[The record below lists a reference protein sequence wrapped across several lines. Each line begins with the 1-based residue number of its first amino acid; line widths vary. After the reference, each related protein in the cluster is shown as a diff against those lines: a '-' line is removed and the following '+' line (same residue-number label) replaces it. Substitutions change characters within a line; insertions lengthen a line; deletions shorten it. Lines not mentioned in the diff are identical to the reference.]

1 MTSVRTI
8 ACRLAL
14 FETKIVVC
22 IAMMKLPLA
31 VLGAG
36 QTDCSLWA
44 NLVPRAFPLKGCLW
58 ARDWAACCGKPSILR
73 KKKGLKTSGNG
84 LNTLHHMYKNSFIIC
99 NIFLAGFLKTL
110 LSEILVAQQNLQS
123 SKYKN

>member
-1 MTSVRTI
+1 MTSVRII

-14 FETKIVVC
+14 FETKIVAC

-58 ARDWAACCGKPSILR
+58 ARDWTACCSKPSILR
-73 KKKGLKTSGNG
+73 KKKELKTSGNS
-84 LNTLHHMYKNSFIIC
+84 LNTLYHTYKNLFIIC
-99 NIFLAGFLKTL
+99 NILLAGFLKTL
-110 LSEILVAQQNLQS
+110 LSEVLVPKQNLQS